1 MAKKLNKAAQA
12 ARDAM
17 IQRHVD
23 EGKRPCLSV
32 IERMRGEM
40 QEMMLAD
47 AERRKNHIIAIER
60 LVEQLEDI
68 KRSRN
73 AMILAFTLAA
83 ALIATAVTYAVMA
96 DNRPVSIN
104 VTPPINTPIVAYTPN
119 GWHQAYVDISGNIR
133 SMENGMRI
141 KNATSWMKP

>member
-17 IQRHVD
+17 IQRVR
-23 EGKRPCLSV
+23 EEAAAPF
-32 IERMRGEM
+32 ERMFEDAKA
-40 QEMMLAD
+40 MLRD
-47 AERRKNHIIAIER
+47 LEQD
-60 LVEQLEDI
+60 VEDCQ
-68 KRSRN
+68 RSRN

-96 DNRPVSIN
+96 DNRPVSIH

-133 SMENGMRI
+133 SMENGQRI

>member
-1 MAKKLNKAAQA
+1 MAKRLNKAAQA

-23 EGKRPCLSV
+23 EAVKWREFELLV
-32 IERMRGEM
+32 VKEHHEEM
-40 QEMMLAD
+40 AD
-47 AERRKNHIIAIER
+47 
-60 LVEQLEDI
+60 QLIDCQ
-68 KRSRN
+68 RSRN
-73 AMILAFTLAA
+73 AMILAFALAA

-96 DNRPVSIN
+96 DSRPVSIH

-133 SMENGMRI
+133 SMENGMKI

>member
-1 MAKKLNKAAQA
+1 MAKRLNKAAQA

-23 EGKRPCLSV
+23 EAVKWMEFELLV
-32 IERMRGEM
+32 VKEHHEEM
-40 QEMMLAD
+40 AD
-47 AERRKNHIIAIER
+47 
-60 LVEQLEDI
+60 QLIDCQ
-68 KRSRN
+68 RSRN
-73 AMILAFTLAA
+73 AMILAFSLAA

-96 DNRPVSIN
+96 DSRPVSIH

-133 SMENGMRI
+133 SMDNGMRI

>member
-1 MAKKLNKAAQA
+1 MAKRLNKAAQA

-17 IQRHVD
+17 IQRHVN
-23 EGKRPCLSV
+23 EAVKWREFELLV
-32 IERMRGEM
+32 VKEHHEEM
-40 QEMMLAD
+40 AD
-47 AERRKNHIIAIER
+47 
-60 LVEQLEDI
+60 QLIDCQ
-68 KRSRN
+68 RSRN
-73 AMILAFTLAA
+73 AMILAFSLAA

-96 DNRPVSIN
+96 DSRPVSIH

-133 SMENGMRI
+133 SMENGMKI

>member
-1 MAKKLNKAAQA
+1 MAKRLNKAAQA

-17 IQRHVD
+17 IQRVQ
-23 EGKRPCLSV
+23 EEAVRPL
-32 IERMRGEM
+32 
-40 QEMMLAD
+40 MLEILD
-47 AERRKNHIIAIER
+47 VQERRKEMAD
-60 LVEQLEDI
+60 QLLDCQ
-68 KRSRN
+68 RSRN

-96 DNRPVSIN
+96 DNRPVSIHA
-104 VTPPINTPIVAYTPN
+104 TPPINTPIVAYTPN

-133 SMENGMRI
+133 SMENGQRI

>member
-1 MAKKLNKAAQA
+1 MAKRLNKAAQA

-17 IQRHVD
+17 IQRVEQEAIAPWRKLYGELREQIRELVMD
-23 EGKRPCLSV
+23 SENKRKS
-32 IERMRGEM
+32 
-40 QEMMLAD
+40 
-47 AERRKNHIIAIER
+47 HIIAIEN
-60 LVEQLEDI
+60 LVEQLEDT

-73 AMILAFTLAA
+73 AMILAFALAA

-96 DNRPVSIN
+96 DNRPVSIH

-133 SMENGMRI
+133 SMDTGMKI

>member
-1 MAKKLNKAAQA
+1 MAKRLNKAAQA

-17 IQRHVD
+17 IQRHVNEAVKWREFELLVVKEHHED
-23 EGKRPCLSV
+23 
-32 IERMRGEM
+32 M
-40 QEMMLAD
+40 AD
-47 AERRKNHIIAIER
+47 
-60 LVEQLEDI
+60 QLIDCQ
-68 KRSRN
+68 RSRN
-73 AMILAFTLAA
+73 AMILAFSLAA

-96 DNRPVSIN
+96 DSRPVSIH

-133 SMENGMRI
+133 SMDNGMRI

>member
-1 MAKKLNKAAQA
+1 MAKRLNKAAQA

-23 EGKRPCLSV
+23 EAVRPWK
-32 IERMRGEM
+32 
-40 QEMMLAD
+40 AT
-47 AERRKNHIIAIER
+47 
-60 LVEQLEDI
+60 VEQDDVLI
-68 KRSRN
+68 KTLQHGYSKSLNGLKQELLDCQRSRN
-73 AMILAFTLAA
+73 AIILAFTLAA

-96 DNRPVSIN
+96 DNRPVSIH

-119 GWHQAYVDISGNIR
+119 GWHQAYVDVSGNIR
-133 SMENGMRI
+133 SMENGQRI

>member
-1 MAKKLNKAAQA
+1 MAKRLNKAAQA

-17 IQRHVD
+17 IQRHVN
-23 EGKRPCLSV
+23 EAVKWREFELLV
-32 IERMRGEM
+32 VKEHHEEM
-40 QEMMLAD
+40 AD
-47 AERRKNHIIAIER
+47 
-60 LVEQLEDI
+60 QLIDCQ
-68 KRSRN
+68 RSRN
-73 AMILAFTLAA
+73 AMILAFSLAA

-96 DNRPVSIN
+96 DSRPVSIH

-133 SMENGMRI
+133 SMDNGMRI

>member
-1 MAKKLNKAAQA
+1 MAKRLNKAAQA

-23 EGKRPCLSV
+23 EAVKWREFELLV
-32 IERMRGEM
+32 VKEHHEDM
-40 QEMMLAD
+40 AD
-47 AERRKNHIIAIER
+47 
-60 LVEQLEDI
+60 QLIDCQ
-68 KRSRN
+68 RSRN
-73 AMILAFTLAA
+73 AMILAFSLAA

-96 DNRPVSIN
+96 DSRPVSIH

-133 SMENGMRI
+133 SMDNGMRI

>member
-1 MAKKLNKAAQA
+1 MAKRLNKAAQA

-23 EGKRPCLSV
+23 EAVKWMEFELLV
-32 IERMRGEM
+32 VKEHHEDM
-40 QEMMLAD
+40 AD
-47 AERRKNHIIAIER
+47 
-60 LVEQLEDI
+60 QLIDCQ
-68 KRSRN
+68 RSRN
-73 AMILAFTLAA
+73 AMILAFSLAA

-96 DNRPVSIN
+96 DSRPVSIH

-133 SMENGMRI
+133 SMDNGMRI

>member
-1 MAKKLNKAAQA
+1 MAKRLNKAAQA
-12 ARDAM
+12 AKDAM

-23 EGKRPCLSV
+23 EAVKRREFELLV
-32 IERMRGEM
+32 VKEHHEKM
-40 QEMMLAD
+40 AD
-47 AERRKNHIIAIER
+47 
-60 LVEQLEDI
+60 QLIDCQ
-68 KRSRN
+68 RSRN
-73 AMILAFTLAA
+73 AMILAFSLAA

-96 DNRPVSIN
+96 DSRPVSIH

>member
-1 MAKKLNKAAQA
+1 MAKRLNKAAQA

-23 EGKRPCLSV
+23 EAVKWREFELLV
-32 IERMRGEM
+32 VKEHHEEM
-40 QEMMLAD
+40 AD
-47 AERRKNHIIAIER
+47 R
-60 LVEQLEDI
+60 LIDCQ
-68 KRSRN
+68 RSRN
-73 AMILAFTLAA
+73 AMILAFSLAA

-96 DNRPVSIN
+96 DSRPVSIH

-133 SMENGMRI
+133 SMENGMKI

>member
-1 MAKKLNKAAQA
+1 MAKRLNKAAQA

-23 EGKRPCLSV
+23 EAVGPYLTTLRGLGDEIQSLMVSMEEQRKAGLRREYDLV
-32 IERMRGEM
+32 NEIE
-40 QEMMLAD
+40 D
-47 AERRKNHIIAIER
+47 T
-60 LVEQLEDI
+60 

-73 AMILAFTLAA
+73 AMILALALAA

-96 DNRPVSIN
+96 DNRPVSIH
-104 VTPPINTPIVAYTPN
+104 VTPPINTPIVAYTDN

-133 SMENGMRI
+133 SMDTGMRI

>member
-1 MAKKLNKAAQA
+1 MAKRLNKAAQA

-23 EGKRPCLSV
+23 EAVKWREFELLV
-32 IERMRGEM
+32 VKEHYEEM
-40 QEMMLAD
+40 AD
-47 AERRKNHIIAIER
+47 
-60 LVEQLEDI
+60 QLIDCQ
-68 KRSRN
+68 RSRN
-73 AMILAFTLAA
+73 AMILAFSLAA

-96 DNRPVSIN
+96 DNRPVSIH

-133 SMENGMRI
+133 SMDNGMRI

>member
-1 MAKKLNKAAQA
+1 MAKRLNKAAQA

-17 IQRHVD
+17 IQRVHETAVGPWRGMLQAA
-23 EGKRPCLSV
+23 EQELSDC
-32 IERMRGEM
+32 
-40 QEMMLAD
+40 Q
-47 AERRKNHIIAIER
+47 
-60 LVEQLEDI
+60 
-68 KRSRN
+68 RSRN

-96 DNRPVSIN
+96 DNRPVSIH

-141 KNATSWMKP
+141 RNATSWMKP

>member
-1 MAKKLNKAAQA
+1 MAKRLNKAAQA

-23 EGKRPCLSV
+23 EAVKWREFELLV
-32 IERMRGEM
+32 VKEHHEEM
-40 QEMMLAD
+40 AD
-47 AERRKNHIIAIER
+47 
-60 LVEQLEDI
+60 QLIDCQ
-68 KRSRN
+68 RSRN
-73 AMILAFTLAA
+73 AMILAFSLAA

-96 DNRPVSIN
+96 DSRPVSIH

-133 SMENGMRI
+133 SMDNGMRI

>member
-1 MAKKLNKAAQA
+1 MAKRLNKAAQA

-23 EGKRPCLSV
+23 EAVKWREFELLV
-32 IERMRGEM
+32 VKEHHEEM
-40 QEMMLAD
+40 AD
-47 AERRKNHIIAIER
+47 
-60 LVEQLEDI
+60 QLIDCQ
-68 KRSRN
+68 RSRN
-73 AMILAFTLAA
+73 AMILAFSLAA

-96 DNRPVSIN
+96 DSRPVSIH

-133 SMENGMRI
+133 SMENGMKI

>member
-1 MAKKLNKAAQA
+1 MAKRLNKAAQA

-23 EGKRPCLSV
+23 EAVRPWSNMVDANIASISV
-32 IERMRGEM
+32 
-40 QEMMLAD
+40 LLD
-47 AERRKNHIIAIER
+47 K
-60 LVEQLEDI
+60 VEDLE
-68 KRSRN
+68 RSRN
-73 AMILAFTLAA
+73 AMILAFALAA

-96 DNRPVSIN
+96 DNRPVSIH

-133 SMENGMRI
+133 SMENGQRI

>member
-1 MAKKLNKAAQA
+1 MAKRLNKAAQA

-17 IQRHVD
+17 IRRHVD
-23 EGKRPCLSV
+23 EAVKWREFELLV
-32 IERMRGEM
+32 VKEHHEEM
-40 QEMMLAD
+40 AD
-47 AERRKNHIIAIER
+47 
-60 LVEQLEDI
+60 QLIDCQ
-68 KRSRN
+68 RSRN
-73 AMILAFTLAA
+73 AMILAFSLAA

-96 DNRPVSIN
+96 DSRPVSIH

-133 SMENGMRI
+133 SMENGMKI

>member
-1 MAKKLNKAAQA
+1 MAKRLNKAAQA

-23 EGKRPCLSV
+23 EAVKWREFELLV
-32 IERMRGEM
+32 VKEHHEEM
-40 QEMMLAD
+40 AD
-47 AERRKNHIIAIER
+47 
-60 LVEQLEDI
+60 QLIDCQ
-68 KRSRN
+68 RSRN

-96 DNRPVSIN
+96 DSRPVSIH

-133 SMENGMRI
+133 SMENGMKI

>member
-1 MAKKLNKAAQA
+1 MAKRLNKAAQA

-23 EGKRPCLSV
+23 EAVKWREFELLV
-32 IERMRGEM
+32 VKEHHEEM
-40 QEMMLAD
+40 AD
-47 AERRKNHIIAIER
+47 R
-60 LVEQLEDI
+60 LIDCQ
-68 KRSRN
+68 RSRN
-73 AMILAFTLAA
+73 AMILAFSLAA

-96 DNRPVSIN
+96 DSRPVSIH

-133 SMENGMRI
+133 SMDNGMRI

>member
-1 MAKKLNKAAQA
+1 MAKRLNKAAQA

-23 EGKRPCLSV
+23 EAVKWREFELLV
-32 IERMRGEM
+32 VKEHYEEM
-40 QEMMLAD
+40 AD
-47 AERRKNHIIAIER
+47 
-60 LVEQLEDI
+60 QLIDCQ
-68 KRSRN
+68 RSRN
-73 AMILAFTLAA
+73 AMILAFSLAA

-96 DNRPVSIN
+96 DSRPVSIH

-133 SMENGMRI
+133 SMDNGMRI

>member
-1 MAKKLNKAAQA
+1 MAKRLNKAAQA

-17 IQRHVD
+17 IQRVQ
-23 EGKRPCLSV
+23 EEAVRPL
-32 IERMRGEM
+32 
-40 QEMMLAD
+40 MLEILD
-47 AERRKNHIIAIER
+47 VQERRKEMAD
-60 LVEQLEDI
+60 QLLDCQ
-68 KRSRN
+68 RSRN

-96 DNRPVSIN
+96 DNRPVSIH
-104 VTPPINTPIVAYTPN
+104 VTPPINTPIVAYTEN

-133 SMENGMRI
+133 SMENGQRI